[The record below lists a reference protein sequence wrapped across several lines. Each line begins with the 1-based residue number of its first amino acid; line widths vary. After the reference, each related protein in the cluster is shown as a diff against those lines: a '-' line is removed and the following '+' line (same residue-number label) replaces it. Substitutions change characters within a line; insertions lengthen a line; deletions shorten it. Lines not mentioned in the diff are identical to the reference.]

1 MKFIADAMLGRL
13 AKWLRLMG
21 FDVLYYPDI
30 RDKELIKIA
39 REQER
44 TILTRDTRLV
54 KSRGIKKPVFI
65 ESDDISDQLLQI
77 KDKLNFCDASP
88 LGRCEIC
95 NGSLSDVA
103 EKKEIRDLVPDFVY
117 HNFDSFV
124 RCAACGKVYWEGSH
138 YRKIRETIG
147 EILHSSEMPGDE
159 GRN

>member
-21 FDVLYYPDI
+21 FDVLYYHDI
-30 RDKELIKIA
+30 SDRELIRIA

-54 KSRGIKKPVFI
+54 KS
-65 ESDDISDQLLQI
+65 SAI
-77 KDKLNFCDASP
+77 KDPIYIQSDAVFAQLMQMRDRLDFRNASL

-95 NGSLSDVA
+95 NGTLSCVP

-117 HNFDSFV
+117 HNFESFV
-124 RCAACGKVYWEGSH
+124 RCEECGKVYWEGSH
-138 YRKIRETIG
+138 FRKIREKIG
-147 EILHSSEMPGDE
+147 EVMRDGMKEEIED
-159 GRN
+159 